1 MVHSTPQWPRKNLR
15 TESVSI
21 LKRVLDKLP
30 PWPWAKTK
38 SPAEATADG
47 GSTHLNL
54 ARESLKD
61 LIEDARLP
69 AGIRESLAH
78 DYEAVQAMLDK
89 LQHGHLHIAV
99 FGRVSTG
106 KSSLLNAL
114 IGEQK
119 FAVSPLHGET
129 RKTTIEQWSEVEAAG
144 VFLIDTPG
152 LDEAGGEDREAM
164 AKEVAHRS
172 DLVIFVVDGD
182 ITDSELQSLRT
193 LLEQGRPVVVA
204 LNKSDLYTQDE
215 QDALLQSVREKT
227 AGLVDPDDVLAV
239 AAQPRPQQVIELDDE
254 GAETAST
261 RVRDPDI
268 DALRVRLWDIF
279 ETEGKT
285 LAALNASLFAADLSD
300 QVGIRILNARREIGD
315 KLVRTYCVAKGIA
328 VAFNPIP
335 VADLFAA
342 AFIDVGM
349 VMHLSKVYDLPISQR
364 EAGSL
369 VSVIIAEA
377 AALMGT
383 VWALHFV
390 SSALKVG
397 TAGLSTIVT
406 AGAQGAIAY
415 YSTYVVGQIAADYLA
430 KGKSW
435 GEGGPKQVVREI
447 LDSLDR
453 DTVLRQAKKEIQMR
467 LGIS

>member
-1 MVHSTPQWPRKNLR
+1 M
-15 TESVSI
+15 
-21 LKRVLDKLP
+21 
-30 PWPWAKTK
+30 
-38 SPAEATADG
+38 DG
-47 GSTHLNL
+47 GSAHLDL
-54 ARESLKD
+54 ARESLRE
-61 LIEDARLP
+61 LIDDARLP
-69 AGIRESLAH
+69 PGIRESLAH
-78 DYEAVQAMLDK
+78 DYDAVQAMLDK

-114 IGEQK
+114 IGEQR

-129 RKTTIEQWSEVEAAG
+129 KKASMQEWTEVEAAG
-144 VFLIDTPG
+144 VYLIDTPG

-172 DLVIFVVDGD
+172 DLVIYVIDGD
-182 ITDSELQSLRT
+182 ITDSELSALRT
-193 LLEQGRPVVVA
+193 LLAQGRPVIVA
-204 LNKSDLYTQDE
+204 LNKSDLYTTTDL
-215 QDALLQSVREKT
+215 DALLETVRAKT
-227 AGLVDPDDVLAV
+227 NGLVQSDDVLAI
-239 AAQPRPQQVIELDDE
+239 AAQPRPQQVVEVDE
-254 GAETAST
+254 AGNEST
-261 RVRDPDI
+261 TTRDRSPDI
-268 DALRVRLWDIF
+268 DQLRLRLWEIF
-279 ETEGKT
+279 ENEGKT

-300 QVGIRILNARREIGD
+300 QVGLRILNARREIGD
-315 KLVRTYCVAKGIA
+315 KLVRTYCVAKGVA
-328 VAFNPIP
+328 VAFNPVP

-349 VMHLSKVYDLPISQR
+349 VMHLSKVYDLPISRR

-369 VSVIIAEA
+369 VSVIAAEA

-383 VWALHFV
+383 VWALHLV

-415 YSTYVVGQIAADYLA
+415 YSTYVVGQIAAEYLS

-435 GEGGPKQVVREI
+435 GDGGPKQVVNEI
-447 LDSLDR
+447 LESLDR
-453 DTVLRQAKKEIQMR
+453 DTVLREAKREIQAR
-467 LGIS
+467 LGVS

>member
-1 MVHSTPQWPRKNLR
+1 
-15 TESVSI
+15 
-21 LKRVLDKLP
+21 LP
-30 PWPWAKTK
+30 GWPWTKTRETI
-38 SPAEATADG
+38 EAQADG
-47 GSTHLNL
+47 GSAHLNL
-54 ARESLKD
+54 ARESLND
-61 LIEDARLP
+61 LIEDSRLP

-78 DYEAVQAMLDK
+78 DYAAVQAMLDK

-129 RKTTIEQWSEVEAAG
+129 RKTSMEQWSEVEAAG

-172 DLVIFVVDGD
+172 DLVIFVVDSD

-193 LLEQGRPVVVA
+193 LLGQGRPVVVA
-204 LNKSDLYTQDE
+204 LNKSDLYTEDE
-215 QDALLQSVREKT
+215 LTALLQSVREKT
-227 AGLVDPDDVLAV
+227 AGLVDPADVLAV
-239 AAQPRPQQVIELDDE
+239 AAQPRPQQVIELNEE

-261 RVRDPDI
+261 RARETDI
-268 DALRVRLWDIF
+268 DELRLRLWDIF

-300 QVGIRILNARREIGD
+300 QVGIRILSARREIGD

-342 AFIDVGM
+342 AFIDIGM

-415 YSTYVVGQIAADYLA
+415 YSTYVVGQIAADYLSR
-430 KGKSW
+430 GKSW

-447 LDSLDR
+447 LASLDR
-453 DTVLRQAKKEIQMR
+453 DTVLRQAKKEIQLR

>member
-1 MVHSTPQWPRKNLR
+1 
-15 TESVSI
+15 
-21 LKRVLDKLP
+21 LP

-38 SPAEATADG
+38 NSTEAAADG

-129 RKTTIEQWSEVEAAG
+129 RKTTMEQWSEVEAAG
-144 VFLIDTPG
+144 VYLIDTPG

-204 LNKSDLYTQDE
+204 LNKSDLYTRDE
-215 QDALLQSVREKT
+215 LAALLQSVREKT
-227 AGLVDPDDVLAV
+227 AGLVDPDDVLTV
-239 AAQPRPQQVIELDDE
+239 AAQPRPQQVVELDEE
-254 GAETAST
+254 GGETAST

-268 DALRVRLWDIF
+268 DALRLRLWDIF

-342 AFIDVGM
+342 AFIDIGM

-406 AGAQGAIAY
+406 AGAQGTIAY
-415 YSTYVVGQIAADYLA
+415 YSTYVVGQIAANYLA

-453 DTVLRQAKKEIQMR
+453 DTVLRQAKKEIQSR

>member
-1 MVHSTPQWPRKNLR
+1 M
-15 TESVSI
+15 
-21 LKRVLDKLP
+21 LDKLP

-453 DTVLRQAKKEIQMR
+453 DTVLRQAKKEIQSR